1 MGAILTTRTVFK
13 ARFVLNAA
21 RSAPI
26 SWAEQVEQ
34 VEDGGLPPSSEHYD
48 EAKGIKIMTEYKYN
62 EEGKLVKVVKTYKVE
77 RMRVAKSIAKRKTWR
92 KFGAAERD
100 PPGPNPA
107 NTIVQV
113 EEINMQ
119 FIHNQDEQVEQEE
132 DPLAKIKSQKLV
144 SCRICKGDHWTTK
157 CPYKDTLG
165 PLQENLQDNKP
176 ATPDAAPAAGPAQ
189 PAPVGPAKTPGGK
202 YVPPSLRDGAAK
214 GRGETMSS
222 KRDESATIR
231 VTNLSEDTRE
241 SDLQELFRP
250 FGPIQRI
257 YLAKDKNTGQS
268 KGFAFINFHRRED
281 AARAIAGVSGFGYDH
296 LILNVE
302 WAKRFAYTFATG
314 KSSLTGQKPIHC
326 KYDIINGLKVAAR
339 NSFQFWEK
347 MKV

>member
-1 MGAILTTRTVFK
+1 MPSIEEPKSF
-13 ARFVLNAA
+13 
-21 RSAPI
+21 

-34 VEDGGLPPSSEHYD
+34 GEDGALPPSSEDID
-48 EAKGIKIMTEYKYN
+48 EAKGIKIITDFKYN
-62 EEGKLVKVVKTYKVE
+62 DEGKMVKMVKTFKIE
-77 RMRVAKSIAKRKTWR
+77 HRRVPKTVAKRKNWR
-92 KFGAAERD
+92 KFGAAEND
-100 PPGPNPA
+100 PPGPNSA

-113 EEINMQ
+113 EEIPMQ
-119 FIHNQDEQVEQEE
+119 FVHNEEEQSEQQE
-132 DPLAKIKSQKLV
+132 DPLNKLKAQKLV
-144 SCRICKGDHWTTK
+144 SCRICKGEHWTTK

-165 PLQENLQDNKP
+165 PLQEKLQDDKP
-176 ATPDAAPAAGPAQ
+176 ATPDGAAPAGGQGAAAAAGAAAAKGPA
-189 PAPVGPAKTPGGK
+189 AGGK

-214 GRGETMSS
+214 GRGETMQS

-281 AARAIAGVSGFGYDH
+281 AARAITGVSGFGYDH

-302 WAKRFAYTFATG
+302 WAKPSGT
-314 KSSLTGQKPIHC
+314 
-326 KYDIINGLKVAAR
+326 N
-339 NSFQFWEK
+339 
-347 MKV
+347 

>member
-1 MGAILTTRTVFK
+1 MPAIEETK
-13 ARFVLNAA
+13 
-21 RSAPI
+21 PI
-26 SWAEQVEQ
+26 SWAEQVEAG
-34 VEDGGLPPSSEHYD
+34 EDGSLPPATEDFD
-48 EAKGIKIMTEYKYN
+48 EQNSIKTITEYKYN
-62 EEGKLVKVVKTYKVE
+62 DDGKMVKVVKTYKVE
-77 RMRVAKSIAKRKTWR
+77 KRKAAKTIARRKNWR
-92 KFGAAERD
+92 KFGAAEND

-119 FIHNQDEQVEQEE
+119 IILNKENKNQEPEE
-132 DPLAKIKSQKLV
+132 DPLAKLKTQKLV

-157 CPYKDTLG
+157 CPYKDTLA
-165 PLQENLQDNKP
+165 PLQETLEGDKKKP
-176 ATPDAAPAAGPAQ
+176 DEAGTPVAAAAAAAPAAAN
-189 PAPVGPAKTPGGK
+189 KPGGK
-202 YVPPSLRDGAAK
+202 YVPPSMRDGAAK
-214 GRGETMSS
+214 GRGETMKSS
-222 KRDESATIR
+222 RDESATIR

-302 WAKRFAYTFATG
+302 WAKPSGTA
-314 KSSLTGQKPIHC
+314 
-326 KYDIINGLKVAAR
+326 
-339 NSFQFWEK
+339 
-347 MKV
+347 

>member
-1 MGAILTTRTVFK
+1 MPSIDAEPKGF
-13 ARFVLNAA
+13 
-21 RSAPI
+21 

-34 VEDGGLPPSSEHYD
+34 GEDGVLPPSTETID
-48 EAKGIKIMTEYKYN
+48 ENKGIKVITEYKYN
-62 EEGKLVKVVKTYKVE
+62 EDGKTVKIIKTYRIERRKVP
-77 RMRVAKSIAKRKTWR
+77 KSIARRKNWR
-92 KFGAAERD
+92 KFGSAEKD

-113 EEINMQ
+113 EEILMQ
-119 FIHNQDEQVEQEE
+119 FVQNDEVKEEKEE
-132 DPLAKIKSQKLV
+132 DPLAKLKATKMV

-165 PLQENLQDNKP
+165 PIQEKLQDGDKP
-176 ATPDAAPAAGPAQ
+176 AGEAGAVPTPAIPGAPAQANKA
-189 PAPVGPAKTPGGK
+189 GGK
-202 YVPPSLRDGAAK
+202 YVPPSLRDGPSK
-214 GRGETMSS
+214 GKGETMQS

-302 WAKRFAYTFATG
+302 WAKPSGTT
-314 KSSLTGQKPIHC
+314 
-326 KYDIINGLKVAAR
+326 
-339 NSFQFWEK
+339 
-347 MKV
+347 